1 MNGIERRKKIVEYI
15 RESEQ
20 PVSGKQLADFFE
32 VSRQVIVQ
40 DIALIRANGMEI
52 VSTHRG
58 YVLQSPKSAMR
69 IFHVNH
75 TDEQLEEE
83 LYTIVDMGGKIINV
97 TVEHKVYGNLEAE
110 LQINSRHKVQTFV
123 ETLRNG
129 TSSPLKNLTSN
140 MHAHTVEA
148 EDEHVLDLIEQQLR
162 EMGILI

>member
-15 RESEQ
+15 RESEE

-58 YVLQSPKSAMR
+58 YVLQSPKSARR

-75 TDEQLEEE
+75 TDEQLAEE

-97 TVEHKVYGNLEAE
+97 MVEHKVYGNLEAE

-148 EDEHVLDLIEQQLR
+148 EDEHVLDLIEHKLR